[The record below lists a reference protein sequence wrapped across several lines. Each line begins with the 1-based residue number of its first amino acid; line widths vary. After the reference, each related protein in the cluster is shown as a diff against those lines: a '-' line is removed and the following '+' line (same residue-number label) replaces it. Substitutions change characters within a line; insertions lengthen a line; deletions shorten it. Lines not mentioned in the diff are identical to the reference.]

1 MTIRVLYSG
10 LFFFVVGIITI
21 LTGLAFMLIVTR
33 SLNQQEFGTWTL
45 INGLIFYITL
55 IQPITSYWIIRE
67 TARAE
72 NSAKTGIISTGIF
85 STIGISLFIVLSFF
99 VSEQTDA
106 SREVL
111 YFAAILI
118 PVFFLNDVL
127 LSVNM
132 GFKPQIASLGKFFL
146 EISKIPLAIIFVYFL
161 DFGVQGVILA
171 VTFAYIPSIILLG
184 YSAREKISGRIKL
197 EFIKKW
203 IKYSWLPLYPG
214 IYSLLRNLDVLIF
227 TLISGSTFGLA
238 YYGAALSV
246 SSLVMQSTSISSAV
260 YPKLLSEN
268 SSDYLQDTITKMLY
282 FAIPLFAISIT
293 FARPG
298 LFTLNPL
305 YEIAF
310 PLVILMTMKF
320 TFMTFSRSF
329 ENFLKGIEKV
339 DQNPKSTFKNYALS
353 KLFTIPTFRLIQ
365 NLIYL
370 ILLAFILT
378 LLSSDH
384 SEFELLIYWA
394 MLGLLSV
401 IPITIYLIILVKNN
415 FKIELNFIPVLKYL
429 IISVLV
435 FVPLFIISEKYLEYD
450 NEIVKFL
457 PNLLIYVIIGIV
469 LYAILTYVID
479 SKTKK
484 FYNSIINEIIK
495 KIK

>member
-85 STIGISLFIVLSFF
+85 STIGISLFIILSFF

-106 SREVL
+106 SRDVL

-127 LSVNM
+127 LSINM

-146 EISKIPLAIIFVYFL
+146 EISKIPLAVIFVYFL
-161 DFGVQGVILA
+161 DFGVQGVIMA

-184 YSAREKISGRIKL
+184 YSAREKISGRIKV

-268 SSDYLQDTITKMLY
+268 NSDYLQDTITKMLY

-310 PLVILMTMKF
+310 PLVIIMTMKF
-320 TFMTFSRSF
+320 TLMTFSRSF

-339 DQNPKSTFKNYALS
+339 DQNAKSTFKNYALS

-370 ILLAFILT
+370 ILLSLILT
-378 LLSSDH
+378 LLSSEH

-415 FKIELNFIPVLKYL
+415 FKIKLDLIPVLKYL

-457 PNLLIYVIIGIV
+457 PNLLIYVIVGIA